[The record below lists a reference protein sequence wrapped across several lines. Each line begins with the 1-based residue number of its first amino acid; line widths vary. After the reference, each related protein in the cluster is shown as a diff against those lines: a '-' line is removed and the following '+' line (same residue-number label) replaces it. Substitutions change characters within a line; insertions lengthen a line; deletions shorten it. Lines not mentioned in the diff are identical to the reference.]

1 VPTSPH
7 WRSLRG
13 LLAGATALLLV
24 GCRVLELA
32 PNVVP
37 KNLPQVPDRAELD
50 HEPLPGMA
58 HAAFPR
64 FDIER
69 GQFTG
74 PARVWLKGSPACREA
89 HFGERRRTVV
99 LEPPYHTA
107 VVDIEPED
115 LPPGPPTNGAVTV
128 QFVADGEPVRTLAVA
143 PPDAVRLNAPQ
154 PASSALFVG
163 DFQPFHVIAGG
174 VAVNPGEPM
183 QRRSGAP
190 STLVAMRQLL
200 QATAEGRIDGIPKP
214 SWLCG
219 VGDQIYVEGDYHAFG
234 KLQQRHP
241 MSAWTV
247 EAQPR
252 PRVAASELP
261 RFLDTMYRAH
271 WSFPSLERALQALPS
286 VMTWDDH
293 EIRDGW
299 GSQGDE
305 HVYRDS
311 HFRHFRA
318 AYVEH
323 QVRRGP
329 RALGTAAAD
338 PQAALWQ
345 QLTWHGVPVFVMDQ
359 RTCRDITAP
368 SILGD
373 EQWQALRAWFTN
385 LQASRSRYYVLVSSV
400 PIFYR
405 IADRANLAAKL
416 QDEARDDLL
425 DTWTAAPNR
434 AEWQRLVDEITA
446 AGARGLRGLIVSGDY
461 HVNSLCRVTRSNG
474 SAAPTVLAYEMIAA
488 GLAADHY
495 GDWKQKIA
503 RDGWLLETPIAT
515 RGGEVSTELA
525 FLPPCPSFLSLSL
538 VDERAAVTW
547 WRAEAKGCSRLEA
560 ELDWDVP
567 LPGVRTLLRRAPTT
581 IDLDVVMPAA
591 APAPRTKPG

>member
-1 VPTSPH
+1 MNPSREPGIRTAAAAALAVS
-7 WRSLRG
+7 
-13 LLAGATALLLV
+13 LAGC
-24 GCRVLELA
+24 GVLELA

-37 KNLPQVPDRAELD
+37 KNLPQVPTRAELD
-50 HEPLPGMA
+50 HEPMPGSA
-58 HAAFPR
+58 HTAFPR
-64 FDIER
+64 FDTAL

-74 PARVWLKGSPACREA
+74 PARIWLKGSPVCREA
-89 HFGERRRTVV
+89 RFGATARKVA
-99 LEPPYHTA
+99 LDPPYHTA
-107 VVDIEPED
+107 VVDVLAED
-115 LPPGPPTNGAVTV
+115 LATDGASRETVPIRFTADDQVLREVAVT
-128 QFVADGEPVRTLAVA
+128 
-143 PPDAVRLNAPQ
+143 PPSAERLNAPQ
-154 PASSALFVG
+154 ATSSALFVG
-163 DFQPFHVIAGG
+163 DFQPFHVTAAG
-174 VAVNPGEPM
+174 VAVNPGERMP
-183 QRRSGAP
+183 RRGGSTG
-190 STLVAMRQLL
+190 TLVAMRQLL
-200 QATAEGRIDGIPKP
+200 QAAAEGRIAGVPKP

-219 VGDQIYVEGDYHAFG
+219 VGDQIYVEGDYHAFARLG
-234 KLQQRHP
+234 QRHP

-252 PRVAASELP
+252 PRVGTDDLP

-271 WSFPSLERALQALPS
+271 WSFPSFERALQALPS

-311 HFRHFRA
+311 HFRHFRTA
-318 AYVEH
+318 FVDH

-329 RALGTAAAD
+329 RELGAAAGD

-359 RTCRDITAP
+359 RTCRDIATP

-373 EQWQALRAWFTN
+373 EQWQALRSWFAN
-385 LQASRSRYYVLVSSV
+385 LQTSRSRYYVLVSSV

-405 IADRANLAAKL
+405 IADRANLAAKV

-434 AEWQRLVDEITA
+434 AEWQRLIDEIAA

-461 HVNSLCRVTRSNG
+461 HVNSLCRVTVRNG
-474 SAAPTVLAYEMIAA
+474 SAAPTVLAYEVIAA
-488 GLAADHY
+488 GLAADQY

-515 RGGEVSTELA
+515 RAGQVSTEVG

-538 VDERAAVTW
+538 VGERAAVTW
-547 WRAEAKGCSRLEA
+547 WRAEANGCSRLEA
-560 ELDWDVP
+560 ALDWDTP
-567 LPGVRTLLRRAPTT
+567 LPGVRALLRRTPLA
-581 IDLDVVMPAA
+581 IDLDVVMP
-591 APAPRTKPG
+591 PAPRTPRPGD